1 MATFGADVDPADRL
15 RVHATRHGALLY
27 ARRQNRGRFGDW
39 SVIAPPLVITEAEID
54 DLLERL
60 GRAVDD
66 AAVELLG

>member
-1 MATFGADVDPADRL
+1 
-15 RVHATRHGALLY
+15 
-27 ARRQNRGRFGDW
+27 
-39 SVIAPPLVITEAEID
+39 VIAPPLVITEAEID